1 METSDGF
8 TPIIAIFYAVFHPT
22 EGTKIVNQVPKDSI
36 NTTAN
41 SLFNFNTIKN
51 YIIPKPHLCNKLI
64 SIKVG
69 KYKVIGYPVN
79 IQNDNYTRN
88 FFNFNFCFVFP
99 YNSETISY
107 ELTIKRMGKMFK
119 VLEEQNYLLS
129 NLSARLFIKSENI
142 KQINL
147 INEIPGFK
155 NFKKINLSSIDS
167 LISQLY
173 QDLNNYSECCIPLDS
188 ANSIDI
194 KLFPIYPAPLNLKA
208 YQVPISM
215 VNLNLLVDV
224 NWDPTMIKILPYIN
238 GINSIKKISELSD
251 SDYLLTKQC
260 IQHLMH
266 YKCLQIIDIFQFSN
280 IYAPTNNIV
289 NFLKVPNLSER
300 CQSYIV
306 NYDMSSN
313 NRGNSTNGSG
323 SGTVNTTAPTT
334 ANATGPNTGNNTF
347 TGVNARV
354 GSNITGTGGIG
365 GSISISPVHLK
376 ELGRTIK
383 VPSKTLLFYLYRSL
397 NQGQTVKQ
405 WYLQHKKHL
414 KFIDIRRFINFGILN
429 GLIYRVHSY
438 PILNLVTKS
447 IENNNDEINELIENF
462 RTKLTSTNV
471 NSINLKD
478 INSNIYLKSIV
489 NESNLKTNNRRISF
503 NYQNQ
508 QFDGIIESDEDSM
521 NDGIRSIN
529 NETAVDDSPE
539 DAQSIVPRIRNH
551 EINRLPNISNDEFVD
566 LLKLIKL
573 LKGFQNIDSICTELQ
588 RSRTEIESMLDTLGS
603 NGYINS

>member
-1 METSDGF
+1 MESSDGF
-8 TPIIAIFYAVFHPT
+8 TPIVAIFYAVFHPT
-22 EGTKIVNQVPKDSI
+22 EGTKIVNQVPQDCI
-36 NTTAN
+36 NSTDKT
-41 SLFNFNTIKN
+41 LFKFNTIKN

-64 SIKVG
+64 TIKVG
-69 KYKVIGYPVN
+69 KYKIIGYPVN
-79 IQNDNYTRN
+79 IQNENYTRN

-129 NLSARLFIKSENI
+129 NLGANLFIKLENM

-167 LISQLY
+167 LINQIY

-194 KLFPIYPAPLNLKA
+194 KLFPILPAPLNIKA
-208 YQVPISM
+208 YQVPILI
-215 VNLNLLVDV
+215 VNLTSLVDV

-266 YKCLQIIDIFQFSN
+266 YKCLLVIDIFQFCN
-280 IYAPTNNIV
+280 IYAPTNTID
-289 NFLKVPNLSER
+289 NFLRIPGLSER

-306 NYDMSSN
+306 NYDMSS
-313 NRGNSTNGSG
+313 RGNSNGISERG
-323 SGTVNTTAPTT
+323 
-334 ANATGPNTGNNTF
+334 TGPT
-347 TGVNARV
+347 
-354 GSNITGTGGIG
+354 S
-365 GSISISPVHLK
+365 SSPVHVK
-376 ELGRTIK
+376 ENGRSIK

-397 NQGQTVKQ
+397 NQGQTIKQ

-429 GLIYRVHSY
+429 GIIYRVHSY

-447 IENNNDEINELIENF
+447 IETNNDEINQMIENF
-462 RTKLTSTNV
+462 KTKLLSSNV
-471 NSINLKD
+471 NSINLRD
-478 INSNIYLKSIV
+478 INNNKYLKSIV
-489 NESNLKTNNRRISF
+489 NESNLKTNRRRVSF

-508 QFDGIIESDEDSM
+508 QFEDIVESENEDSM
-521 NDGIRSIN
+521 DNDSALLEDEERS
-529 NETAVDDSPE
+529 E
-539 DAQSIVPRIRNH
+539 
-551 EINRLPNISNDEFVD
+551 RLPNITSEELSD

-573 LKGFQNIDSICTELQ
+573 LKGFQHIDSICTELQ
-588 RSRTEIESMLDTLGS
+588 KSRSEIESMLDTLGS
-603 NGYINS
+603 NGFINS